1 MLIKRCNISL
11 FACIIIVDQQEF
23 LPFWA
28 GLRHIQTGVQLES
41 DQAIIPP
48 KIRKIFWHKKIFKN
62 L

>member
-1 MLIKRCNISL
+1 MLMKRCNISL

-28 GLRHIQTGVQLES
+28 GLRHIQPGGQLES

-48 KIRKIFWHKKIFKN
+48 
-62 L
+62 